1 MATKSIALQNYYNR
15 FDETKNYDMHLVR
28 DGNAGQGAEINEI
41 QSSLMCR
48 MKKIADGIYKDG
60 DVLKDAQLVV
70 DAETGE
76 VKAQNG
82 QVYINGAVRGVPA
95 ATFTVPVTGTVAV
108 GIYLRET
115 VVTELEDPALYNPA
129 VGSDAEGEPGAARLQ
144 VTTEWGVAGGEG
156 DFFPVYTIDDGVVR
170 SKETPPAFDSMLQA
184 LAGYDRDATGGSYIV
199 SGLTVLQA
207 ADAADG
213 RQVYTV
219 GEGRARVN
227 GYGVNIATSKRLLHN
242 ATPDLRPVDAEGKLA
257 VGGQHERV
265 SIDFPPMKNIT
276 RLRITKQSSATLT
289 HGSFSGCSDTIPDTG
304 VIEIV
309 SVVQGDT
316 TYTAGS
322 DYALTANAVDWSPTG
337 AEPATGSTY
346 VVTYKHLLTVQPES
360 SDATGYVVSDAVA
373 GTLIEVSYNQMLPR
387 IDTLALDADGGF
399 SWLIGVATTG
409 IPRPPAVPQGMLG
422 IASVNQ
428 TWTDKRSVSNNGD
441 RVVPNT
447 DIIWMNEQIES
458 IRSEVARQRL
468 ESDIAYRES
477 GMKKGLF
484 VDPFLD
490 DSMRDQGISQTGAI
504 VDGILTLPVTNVTAS
519 GMGADIVKPQT
530 LPLSPVAAVS
540 QPLRTGSMQVNPYMA
555 FELTQGKATLTPA
568 VDRWTETETV
578 WASPVT
584 KALTVS
590 SWSGITGTTSRTT
603 TNRLSTTATDIEYLR
618 QIDIAFSL
626 EGFGAGENLSR
637 VLFDGIEVTPNA

>member
-1 MATKSIALQNYYNR
+1 MAAKSIALQNYYNR

-41 QSSLMCR
+41 QSALICR

-60 DVLKDAQLVV
+60 DVLKDAQIIV

-95 ATFTVPVTGTVAV
+95 ATFTVPTTGTVAV
-108 GIYLRET
+108 GIYMRER
-115 VVTELEDPALYNPA
+115 VVTELEDPTLYNPA

-227 GYGVNIATSKRLLHN
+227 GYGVTIGTSRRVLHN
-242 ATPDLRPVDAEGKLA
+242 AVPALRFVEAEGKLA
-257 VGGQHERV
+257 QGGQERV

-289 HGSFSGCSDTIPDTG
+289 HGSFAGCSDTITDTG

-409 IPRPPAVPQGMLG
+409 IPRPPVVPQGMLG

-428 TWTDKRSVSNNGD
+428 TWTTERSVSNNGD

-447 DIIWMNEQIES
+447 DIIWMNRQIES

-468 ESDIAYRES
+468 ESDIAYREG

-490 DSMRDQGISQTGAI
+490 DSMRDQGVSQTGAI

-519 GMGADIVKPQT
+519 GMGADIAKPQT
-530 LPLSPVAAVS
+530 LPLSPSAAVS
-540 QPLRTGSMQVNPYMA
+540 QPLRTSSMQVNPYMA

-568 VDRWTETETV
+568 VDRWTERKTT
-578 WASPVT
+578 WASPIT
-584 KALTVS
+584 RAITIGSGDGSRTSSQTQTLTL
-590 SWSGITGTTSRTT
+590 GTTQE
-603 TNRLSTTATDIEYLR
+603 DIEYLR
-618 QIDIAFSL
+618 RIDIAFSV

-637 VLFDGIEVTPNA
+637 VLFDGIEVTPA

>member
-1 MATKSIALQNYYNR
+1 MAAKSIALQNYYNR

-41 QSSLMCR
+41 QSALICR

-60 DVLKDAQLVV
+60 DVLKDAQIVV

-115 VVTELEDPALYNPA
+115 VVTELEDPTLYNPA

-227 GYGVNIATSKRLLHN
+227 GYGVTIGTSRRLLHN
-242 ATPDLRPVDAEGKLA
+242 AVPALRFVEAEGKLA
-257 VGGQHERV
+257 QGGQERV

-289 HGSFSGCSDTIPDTG
+289 HGSFAGCSDTITDTG

-409 IPRPPAVPQGMLG
+409 IPRPPVVPQGMLG

-428 TWTDKRSVSNNGD
+428 TWTTERSVSNNGD

-447 DIIWMNEQIES
+447 DIIWMNRQIES

-468 ESDIAYRES
+468 ESDIAYREG

-490 DSMRDQGISQTGAI
+490 DSMRDQGVSQTGAI

-519 GMGADIVKPQT
+519 GMGADIAKPQT
-530 LPLSPVAAVS
+530 LPLSPSAAVS
-540 QPLRTGSMQVNPYMA
+540 QPLRTSSMQVNPYMA

-568 VDRWTETETV
+568 VDRWTERKTT
-578 WASPVT
+578 WASPIT
-584 KALTVS
+584 RAITIGSGDGSRTSSQTQTLTL
-590 SWSGITGTTSRTT
+590 GTTQE
-603 TNRLSTTATDIEYLR
+603 DIEYLR
-618 QIDIAFSL
+618 RIDIAFSV

-637 VLFDGIEVTPNA
+637 VLFDGIEVTPA

>member
-1 MATKSIALQNYYNR
+1 MAAKSITLQNYYNR

-41 QSSLMCR
+41 QSALLCR
-48 MKKIADGIYKDG
+48 IKKIADGIYKDG
-60 DVLKDAQLVV
+60 DVLKDAQIVV

-115 VVTELEDPALYNPA
+115 VVTELEDPTLYNPA

-227 GYGVNIATSKRLLHN
+227 GYGVTIGTSRRLLHD
-242 ATPDLRPVDAEGKLA
+242 AVPALRFVEAEGKLA
-257 VGGQHERV
+257 QGGQERV

-289 HGSFSGCSDTIPDTG
+289 HGSFAGCSDTITDTG

-409 IPRPPAVPQGMLG
+409 IPRPPVVPQGMLG

-428 TWTDKRSVSNNGD
+428 TWTTERSVSNNGD

-447 DIIWMNEQIES
+447 DIIWMNRQIES

-468 ESDIAYRES
+468 ESDIAYREG

-490 DSMRDQGISQTGAI
+490 DSMRDQGVSQTGAI

-519 GMGADIVKPQT
+519 GMGADIAKPQT
-530 LPLSPVAAVS
+530 LPLSPSAAVS
-540 QPLRTGSMQVNPYMA
+540 QPLRTSSMQVNPYMA

-568 VDRWTETETV
+568 VDRWTERKTT
-578 WASPVT
+578 WASPIT
-584 KALTVS
+584 RAITIGSGDGSRTSSQTQTLTL
-590 SWSGITGTTSRTT
+590 GTTQE
-603 TNRLSTTATDIEYLR
+603 DIEYLR
-618 QIDIAFSL
+618 RIDIAFSV

-637 VLFDGIEVTPNA
+637 VLFDGIEVTPA

>member
-1 MATKSIALQNYYNR
+1 MAAKSIALQNYYNR

-41 QSSLMCR
+41 QSALLCR
-48 MKKIADGIYKDG
+48 IKKIADGIYKDG
-60 DVLKDAQLVV
+60 DVLKDAQIVV

-115 VVTELEDPALYNPA
+115 VVTELEDPTLYNPA

-227 GYGVNIATSKRLLHN
+227 GYGVTIGTSRRLLHD
-242 ATPDLRPVDAEGKLA
+242 AVPALRFVEAEGKLA
-257 VGGQHERV
+257 QGGQERV

-289 HGSFSGCSDTIPDTG
+289 HGSFAGCSDTITDTG

-409 IPRPPAVPQGMLG
+409 IPRPPVVPQGMLG

-428 TWTDKRSVSNNGD
+428 TWTTERSVSNNGD

-447 DIIWMNEQIES
+447 DIIWMNRQIES

-468 ESDIAYRES
+468 ESDIAYREG

-490 DSMRDQGISQTGAI
+490 DSMRDQGVSQTGAI

-519 GMGADIVKPQT
+519 GMGADIAKPQT
-530 LPLSPVAAVS
+530 LPLSPSAAVS
-540 QPLRTGSMQVNPYMA
+540 QPLRTSSMQVNPYMA

-568 VDRWTETETV
+568 VDRWTERKTT
-578 WASPVT
+578 WASPIT
-584 KALTVS
+584 RAITIGSGDGSRTSSQTQTLTL
-590 SWSGITGTTSRTT
+590 GTTQE
-603 TNRLSTTATDIEYLR
+603 DIEYLR
-618 QIDIAFSL
+618 RIDIAFSV

-637 VLFDGIEVTPNA
+637 VLFDGIEVTPA

>member
-1 MATKSIALQNYYNR
+1 M
-15 FDETKNYDMHLVR
+15 
-28 DGNAGQGAEINEI
+28 
-41 QSSLMCR
+41 
-48 MKKIADGIYKDG
+48 
-60 DVLKDAQLVV
+60 
-70 DAETGE
+70 
-76 VKAQNG
+76 
-82 QVYINGAVRGVPA
+82 
-95 ATFTVPVTGTVAV
+95 
-108 GIYLRET
+108 
-115 VVTELEDPALYNPA
+115 
-129 VGSDAEGEPGAARLQ
+129 GSDAEGEPGAARLQ

-227 GYGVNIATSKRLLHN
+227 GYGVTIGTSRRVLHN
-242 ATPDLRPVDAEGKLA
+242 AVPALRFVEAEGKLA
-257 VGGQHERV
+257 QGGQERV

-289 HGSFSGCSDTIPDTG
+289 HGSFAGCSDTITDTG

-409 IPRPPAVPQGMLG
+409 IPRPPVVPQGMLG

-428 TWTDKRSVSNNGD
+428 TWTDERSVSNNGD

-447 DIIWMNEQIES
+447 DIIWMNRQIES

-468 ESDIAYRES
+468 ESDIAYREG

-490 DSMRDQGISQTGAI
+490 DSMRDQGVSQTGAI

-519 GMGADIVKPQT
+519 GMGADIAKPQT
-530 LPLSPVAAVS
+530 LPLSPSAAVS
-540 QPLRTGSMQVNPYMA
+540 QPLRTSSMQVNPYMA

-568 VDRWTETETV
+568 VDRWTERKTT
-578 WASPVT
+578 WASPIT
-584 KALTVS
+584 RAITIGSGDGSRTSSQTQTLTL
-590 SWSGITGTTSRTT
+590 GTTQE
-603 TNRLSTTATDIEYLR
+603 DIEYLR
-618 QIDIAFSL
+618 RIDIAFSV

-637 VLFDGIEVTPNA
+637 VLFDGIEVTPA

>member
-1 MATKSIALQNYYNR
+1 MAAKSIALQNYYNR

-41 QSSLMCR
+41 QSALICR

-60 DVLKDAQLVV
+60 DVLKDAQIVV

-95 ATFTVPVTGTVAV
+95 TTFTVPTTGTVAV
-108 GIYLRET
+108 GIYMRER
-115 VVTELEDPALYNPA
+115 VVTELEDPTLYNPA

-227 GYGVNIATSKRLLHN
+227 GYGVTIGTSRRVLHN
-242 ATPDLRPVDAEGKLA
+242 AVPALRFVEAEGKLA
-257 VGGQHERV
+257 KGGQERV

-289 HGSFSGCSDTIPDTG
+289 HGSFAGCSDTITDTG

-409 IPRPPAVPQGMLG
+409 IPRPPVVPQGMLG

-428 TWTDKRSVSNNGD
+428 TWTDERSVSNNGD

-447 DIIWMNEQIES
+447 DIIWMNRQIES

-468 ESDIAYRES
+468 ESDIAYREG

-490 DSMRDQGISQTGAI
+490 DSMRDQGVSQTGAI

-519 GMGADIVKPQT
+519 GMGADIAKPQT
-530 LPLSPVAAVS
+530 LPLSPSAAVS
-540 QPLRTGSMQVNPYMA
+540 QPLRTSSMQVNPYMA

-568 VDRWTETETV
+568 VDRWTERKTT
-578 WASPVT
+578 WASPITRAITVGSGDGSRT
-584 KALTVS
+584 SSQTQTLTL
-590 SWSGITGTTSRTT
+590 GTTQE
-603 TNRLSTTATDIEYLR
+603 DIEYLR
-618 QIDIAFSL
+618 RIDIAFSV

-637 VLFDGIEVTPNA
+637 VLFDGIEVTPA

>member
-1 MATKSIALQNYYNR
+1 MAAKSITLQNYYNR

-41 QSSLMCR
+41 QSALLCR

-60 DVLKDAQLVV
+60 DVLKDAQIVV

-76 VKAQNG
+76 VNAQNG

-95 ATFTVPVTGTVAV
+95 ATFAVPVTGTVAV

-129 VGSDAEGEPGAARLQ
+129 VGSDAEGEPGAARLR

-242 ATPDLRPVDAEGKLA
+242 ATPDLRPVEAEGKIA
-257 VGGQHERV
+257 VGGQRERV
-265 SIDFPPMKNIT
+265 GIDFPPMKNIT

-309 SVVQGDT
+309 SVAQGDT

-346 VVTYKHLLTVQPES
+346 VVTYKHLLAVQPES

-399 SWLIGVATTG
+399 SWLVGVATTG

-428 TWTDKRSVSNNGD
+428 TWTDGRSVSNNGD

-447 DIIWMNEQIES
+447 DILWMGDQIES

-504 VDGILTLPVTNVTAS
+504 VDGILTLPVTGVTAS
-519 GMGADIVKPQT
+519 GMGADIAKPRA

-568 VDRWTETETV
+568 VDRWTETET
-578 WASPVT
+578 
-584 KALTVS
+584 LTVS
-590 SWSGITGTTSRTT
+590 NWSGITGTTSRTT

-618 QIDIAFSL
+618 RIDIAFSL

>member
-1 MATKSIALQNYYNR
+1 MAAKSITLQNYYNR

-41 QSSLMCR
+41 QSALLCR
-48 MKKIADGIYKDG
+48 IKKIADGIYKDG
-60 DVLKDAQLVV
+60 DVLKDAQIVV

-115 VVTELEDPALYNPA
+115 VVTELEDPTLYNPA

-227 GYGVNIATSKRLLHN
+227 GYGVTIGTSRRLLHD
-242 ATPDLRPVDAEGKLA
+242 AVPALRFVEAEGKLA
-257 VGGQHERV
+257 QGGHERV

-289 HGSFSGCSDTIPDTG
+289 HGSFAGCSDTITDTG

-409 IPRPPAVPQGMLG
+409 IPRPPVVPQGMLG

-428 TWTDKRSVSNNGD
+428 TWTTERSVSNNGD

-447 DIIWMNEQIES
+447 DIIWMNRQIES

-468 ESDIAYRES
+468 ESDIAYREG

-490 DSMRDQGISQTGAI
+490 DSMRDQGVSQTGAI

-519 GMGADIVKPQT
+519 GMGADIAKPQT
-530 LPLSPVAAVS
+530 LPLSPSAAVS
-540 QPLRTGSMQVNPYMA
+540 QPLRTSSMQVNPYMA

-568 VDRWTETETV
+568 VDRWTERKTT
-578 WASPVT
+578 WASPIT
-584 KALTVS
+584 RAITIGSGDGSRTSSQTQTLTL
-590 SWSGITGTTSRTT
+590 GTTQE
-603 TNRLSTTATDIEYLR
+603 DIEYLR
-618 QIDIAFSL
+618 RIDIAFSV

-637 VLFDGIEVTPNA
+637 VLFDGIEVTPA

>member
-1 MATKSIALQNYYNR
+1 MAAKSIALQNYYNR

-41 QSSLMCR
+41 QSSLIYR
-48 MKKIADGIYKDG
+48 IKKIADGIYKDG
-60 DVLKDAQLVV
+60 DVLKDAQIVV

-108 GIYLRET
+108 GIYMRET
-115 VVTELEDPALYNPA
+115 VVTELEDPTLYNPA

-227 GYGVNIATSKRLLHN
+227 GYGVTIGTSRRVLHN
-242 ATPDLRPVDAEGKLA
+242 AVPALRFVEAEGKLA
-257 VGGQHERV
+257 QGGQERV

-289 HGSFSGCSDTIPDTG
+289 HGSFAGCSDTITDTG

-409 IPRPPAVPQGMLG
+409 IPRPPVVPQGMLG
-422 IASVNQ
+422 IASINQ
-428 TWTDKRSVSNNGD
+428 TWTDERSVSNNGD

-447 DIIWMNEQIES
+447 DIIWMNRQIES

-468 ESDIAYRES
+468 ESDIAYREG

-490 DSMRDQGISQTGAI
+490 DSMRDQGVSQTGAI

-519 GMGADIVKPQT
+519 GMGADIAKPQT
-530 LPLSPVAAVS
+530 LPLSPSAAVS
-540 QPLRTGSMQVNPYMA
+540 QPLRTSSMQVNPYMA

-568 VDRWTETETV
+568 VDRWTERKTT
-578 WASPVT
+578 WASPIT
-584 KALTVS
+584 RAITIGSGDGSRTSSQTQTLTL
-590 SWSGITGTTSRTT
+590 GTTQE
-603 TNRLSTTATDIEYLR
+603 DIEYLR
-618 QIDIAFSL
+618 RIDIAFSV

-637 VLFDGIEVTPNA
+637 VLFDGIEVTPA

>member
-60 DVLKDAQLVV
+60 DVLKDAQIVV

-115 VVTELEDPALYNPA
+115 VVTELEDPMLYNPA

-242 ATPDLRPVDAEGKLA
+242 AVPDLRLVEAEGKLA
-257 VGGQHERV
+257 VGGRERV
-265 SIDFPPMKNIT
+265 GIDFPPLKNIT

-309 SVVQGDT
+309 SVVQGET

-409 IPRPPAVPQGMLG
+409 IPRPPVVPQGMLG

-428 TWTDKRSVSNNGD
+428 TWTNERSVSNNGD

-504 VDGILTLPVTNVTAS
+504 VDGILTLPVTDVTAS
-519 GMGADIVKPQT
+519 GMGADIAKPQT

-584 KALTVS
+584 RELTVS
-590 SWSGITGTTSRTT
+590 NWSGITGTTSRTT
-603 TNRLSTTATDIEYLR
+603 TNRLSTTTADIEYLR
-618 QIDIAFSL
+618 RIDIAFSL

-637 VLFDGIEVTPNA
+637 VLFDGIEVTPA

>member
-1 MATKSIALQNYYNR
+1 MAAKSITLQHYYNR

-41 QSSLMCR
+41 QSALLCR

-60 DVLKDAQLVV
+60 DVLKDAQIVV

-76 VKAQNG
+76 VNAQNG

-95 ATFTVPVTGTVAV
+95 ATFAVPVTGTVAV

-129 VGSDAEGEPGAARLQ
+129 VGSDAEGEPGAARLR

-242 ATPDLRPVDAEGKLA
+242 ATPDLRPVEAEGKLA

-265 SIDFPPMKNIT
+265 GIDFPPMKNIT

-309 SVVQGDT
+309 SVAQGDT
-316 TYTAGS
+316 TYTA
-322 DYALTANAVDWSPTG
+322 
-337 AEPATGSTY
+337 
-346 VVTYKHLLTVQPES
+346 
-360 SDATGYVVSDAVA
+360 
-373 GTLIEVSYNQMLPR
+373 
-387 IDTLALDADGGF
+387 
-399 SWLIGVATTG
+399 
-409 IPRPPAVPQGMLG
+409 
-422 IASVNQ
+422 
-428 TWTDKRSVSNNGD
+428 
-441 RVVPNT
+441 
-447 DIIWMNEQIES
+447 
-458 IRSEVARQRL
+458 
-468 ESDIAYRES
+468 
-477 GMKKGLF
+477 
-484 VDPFLD
+484 
-490 DSMRDQGISQTGAI
+490 
-504 VDGILTLPVTNVTAS
+504 
-519 GMGADIVKPQT
+519 
-530 LPLSPVAAVS
+530 
-540 QPLRTGSMQVNPYMA
+540 
-555 FELTQGKATLTPA
+555 
-568 VDRWTETETV
+568 
-578 WASPVT
+578 
-584 KALTVS
+584 
-590 SWSGITGTTSRTT
+590 SRC
-603 TNRLSTTATDIEYLR
+603 L
-618 QIDIAFSL
+618 
-626 EGFGAGENLSR
+626 
-637 VLFDGIEVTPNA
+637 

>member
-1 MATKSIALQNYYNR
+1 MAAKSIALQNYYNR

-41 QSSLMCR
+41 QSALICR

-60 DVLKDAQLVV
+60 DVLKDAQIIV

-95 ATFTVPVTGTVAV
+95 ATFTVPTTGTVAV
-108 GIYLRET
+108 GIYMRER
-115 VVTELEDPALYNPA
+115 VVTELEDPTLYNPA

-227 GYGVNIATSKRLLHN
+227 GYGVTIGTSRRLLHD
-242 ATPDLRPVDAEGKLA
+242 AVPALRFVEAEGKLA
-257 VGGQHERV
+257 QGGQERV

-289 HGSFSGCSDTIPDTG
+289 HGSFAGCSDTITDTG

-409 IPRPPAVPQGMLG
+409 IPRPPVVPQGMLG

-428 TWTDKRSVSNNGD
+428 TWTTERSVSNNGD

-447 DIIWMNEQIES
+447 DIIWMNRQIES

-468 ESDIAYRES
+468 ESDIAYREG

-490 DSMRDQGISQTGAI
+490 DSMRDQGVSQTGAI

-519 GMGADIVKPQT
+519 GMGADIAKPQT
-530 LPLSPVAAVS
+530 LPLSPSAAVS
-540 QPLRTGSMQVNPYMA
+540 QPLRTSSMQVNPYMA

-568 VDRWTETETV
+568 VDRWTERKTT
-578 WASPVT
+578 WASPIT
-584 KALTVS
+584 RAITIGSGDGSRTSSQTQTLTL
-590 SWSGITGTTSRTT
+590 GTTQE
-603 TNRLSTTATDIEYLR
+603 DIEYLR
-618 QIDIAFSL
+618 RIDIAFSV

-637 VLFDGIEVTPNA
+637 VLFDGIEVTPA

>member
-1 MATKSIALQNYYNR
+1 MAAKSITLQNYYNR

-70 DAETGE
+70 NAETGE

-115 VVTELEDPALYNPA
+115 VVTELEDPTLYNPA
-129 VGSDAEGEPGAARLQ
+129 VGSDAEGEPGAARLR

-309 SVVQGDT
+309 SVVQGET

-322 DYALTANAVDWSPTG
+322 DYALTANTVDWSPTG

-360 SDATGYVVSDAVA
+360 SDATSYVVSDAVA

-399 SWLIGVATTG
+399 SWLIGVATAG

-428 TWTDKRSVSNNGD
+428 TWTNERSVSNNGD

-447 DIIWMNEQIES
+447 DILWMGDQIES

-504 VDGILTLPVTNVTAS
+504 VDGILTLPVTNIVAS
-519 GMGADIVKPQT
+519 GMGTDIAKPQA
-530 LPLSPVAAVS
+530 LPLSPTAAVS
-540 QPLRTGSMQVNPYMA
+540 QTLRTGNMQVNPYMA
-555 FELTQGKATLTPA
+555 FELTQGKAVLTPA
-568 VDRWTETETV
+568 VDRWTERKTV

-584 KALTVS
+584 KAITIGSGNRSTTSSRTQTVMA
-590 SWSGITGTTSRTT
+590 GTTQE
-603 TNRLSTTATDIEYLR
+603 DIEYLR
-618 QIDIAFSL
+618 QISIAFSV

-637 VLFDGIEVTPNA
+637 VLFDGIEVTSA